1 MLSKLWENLLNHP
14 RLDYGEKE
22 FMKKVSNTE
31 KNLNIPEKKCLVK
44 LKKVIIYKFMK
55 KITIYTG
62 PLCNY
67 CEAAKR
73 LLIRNNAPYNE
84 INIATVD
91 GAMDEMIKKA
101 NGKRTIP
108 QIFFDDQHIGGYD
121 EVRALEKE
129 NKLQD
134 LLK

>member
-1 MLSKLWENLLNHP
+1 
-14 RLDYGEKE
+14 
-22 FMKKVSNTE
+22 MKSV
-31 KNLNIPEKKCLVK
+31 
-44 LKKVIIYKFMK
+44 
-55 KITIYTG
+55 TIYTG
-62 PLCNY
+62 LLCNY
-67 CEAAKR
+67 CEAAKK
-73 LLIRNNAPYNE
+73 LLARNNVEYKE

-91 GAMDEMIKKA
+91 GAMDEMIAKA

-108 QIFFDDQHIGGYD
+108 QIFFNEQHMGGYN